1 MEENR
6 REFLKKLAITTV
18 GITGF
23 FDFAKAFTLTK
34 NDYFKI
40 SLAQWSLHQSL
51 FGGKLSNLDFPEKAK
66 KDFDIDIV
74 EYVSVFFNKKEG
86 DKSYLNQLKQRTD
99 DLGVLNHLIMVDGE
113 GDLGNTDEKERQTA
127 VENHYKWVETAK
139 LLGCKSI
146 RVNASGSGS
155 KEDVALAA
163 VDGLGKLTALGKAHN
178 INIIIENHGG
188 YSSDGKWLSG
198 VVREVDSAYC
208 GTLPDFGNFKI
219 SATQEYDKY
228 QGVKDLMPFAK
239 GISAKTFAFD
249 KEGNETTIDY
259 NRMFEIIKTAGWRG
273 IVGIE
278 YEGTGLSEDAGIRA
292 TKRLLEKIK
301 QGD

>member
-23 FDFAKAFTLTK
+23 FDFAKAFTLTE

-99 DLGVLNHLIMVDGE
+99 DLGVFNHLIMVDGE
-113 GDLGNTDEKERQTA
+113 GDLGNTNEKERQTA

-163 VDGLGKLTALGKAHN
+163 VDGLGKLTAFGKAHD

-198 VVREVDSAYC
+198 VVREVGSAYC

-278 YEGTGLSEDAGIRA
+278 YEGAGLSEDAGIRA

-301 QGD
+301 QGN